1 MSLILEKRVLF
12 WEHFRKKGYF
22 LGIFTEKGSFS
33 GASSQRFLIKGVF
46 FPPGKISDR
55 GIFLI

>member
-12 WEHFRKKGYF
+12 GEDVITSEKKGIF

-33 GASSQRFLIKGVF
+33 GANKRGVFAPVIGVF
-46 FPPGKISDR
+46 F
-55 GIFLI
+55 